1 MVGVFRQFGQGY
13 LKKPKDC
20 LNASWVQLVYSV
32 AMLNFQNNM
41 YRALVQPVFRY
52 ALATVLCLG
61 WWTGCVMAQGLPQLG
76 DGAEMS
82 LAAERRLGDKIAR
95 ELYRD
100 PDYLQDTV
108 LQDYVQSLWQ
118 PLMEAARLRGDLT
131 PAMQEHFAWQI
142 LLGKDRSV
150 NAFALPGGYF
160 GLHLGLL
167 GNVTYR
173 DELASVLAHELSH
186 VTQRHIPRLI
196 LRQNQQSPWLMGAMV
211 LGVLAASKNP
221 GAANAAIIGG
231 QAVAAQNQLNFS
243 RDMEREAD
251 RIGYGI
257 LTQAGFAPEGFV
269 TMFDKLQQASRLTD
283 GGGFPYL
290 RSHPLTTE
298 RISDMQNRMP
308 LEPKQSATQ
317 QHPGDMLQMMVAA
330 RAKILSDASAESLR
344 AWALQAK
351 DPRFVQLSADKQ
363 AGIWY
368 GAALAAIKQRDYAA
382 AQQWLAP
389 LGMLVGHQPDALRM
403 ERLLSAEWAL
413 AQNDGRRALQILQPM
428 PTATQRPETL
438 LRIQS
443 WLQTKQIQQ
452 AVQALQTWLTEY
464 PDDAQAWQLMAQAQ
478 QVAGRKVAAIRAEAE
493 VNRIQL
499 NYADALIRLQAAQEA
514 ARDNAQDEYIE
525 ATIVDTRIKQ
535 MQQHIQEQAQER

>member
-1 MVGVFRQFGQGY
+1 MLYIRLMQKLIIFLG
-13 LKKPKDC
+13 
-20 LNASWVQLVYSV
+20 LVYKSH
-32 AMLNFQNNM
+32 LFW
-41 YRALVQPVFRY
+41 PVF
-52 ALATVLCLG
+52 LMLLCLPG
-61 WWTGCVMAQGLPQLG
+61 WAGSQTTALTLPQLG
-76 DGAEMS
+76 DGSEMS

-100 PDYLQDTV
+100 PDYLQDAV
-108 LQDYVQSLWQ
+108 LQDYVYSLWQ
-118 PLMEAARLRGDLT
+118 PLMEAARLRGDVT

-167 GNVTYR
+167 SNVTYR

-196 LRQNQQSPWLMGAMV
+196 MRQNQQAPWLMGAMI

-251 RIGYGI
+251 RVGFGI
-257 LTQAGFAPEGFV
+257 LTQAGFVPEGFV
-269 TMFDKLQQASRLTD
+269 TMFDKLQQSSRLTD
-283 GGGFPYL
+283 AGGFPYL

-308 LEPKQSATQ
+308 LESVRSASP
-317 QHPGDMLQMMVAA
+317 QHAGDMLQMMVAA
-330 RAKILSDASAESLR
+330 RARVLSDTSAESLR
-344 AWALQAK
+344 AWAVQAK
-351 DPRFVQLSADKQ
+351 DPGFAQLSADKQ

-368 GAALAAIKQRDYAA
+368 GAALAAMKQRDFAA
-382 AQQWLAP
+382 VQQWLAP

-413 AQNDGRRALQILQPM
+413 AQADGRRALQILQPM
-428 PTATQRPETL
+428 PTHAQRPETM
-438 LRIQS
+438 LRIQA
-443 WLQTKQIQQ
+443 WLQTKQTQQ
-452 AVQALQTWLTEY
+452 AVQALQTWLAEH
-464 PDDAQAWQLMAQAQ
+464 PDDAQAWQSMAQAQ
-478 QVAGRKVAAIRAEAE
+478 QAAGRKVAAIRAEAE
-493 VNRIQL
+493 VNRIHL
-499 NYADALIRLQAAQEA
+499 NYADALIRLQVAQET
-514 ARDNAQDEYIE
+514 ARSSAQDEYIE
-525 ATIVDTRIKQ
+525 ASIVDTRIRQ
-535 MQQHIQEQAQER
+535 MQQRIQEQAQER